1 MVELT
6 ISEAGLVFT
15 VVNMFIIG
23 IYEVVGMNT
32 IKIAALNGLSGLGHI
47 ILAVGLVWT
56 VARIPGLH

>member
-1 MVELT
+1 MIELT

-32 IKIAALNGLSGLGHI
+32 IKIAALNDLSGLGHI

-56 VARIPGLH
+56 VVRIPSLH